1 MLNGESM
8 YVMVGLGNP
17 GLKYENTRHN
27 VGFMTIDRIAE
38 DYGVHVKTLKFK
50 SLIGEVRIGNE
61 KVILVKPQTYMNESG
76 RAVVDIM
83 NFYKLD
89 PQNLIVIQDDIDIDF
104 GSIRVKRKGSSGS
117 HNGLKSII
125 YQINSDNFPRV
136 KIAINK
142 KPAYMDLA
150 DFVLSNFD
158 KKEIPILREEILQAK
173 EACLTIVKRGID
185 SSMNEYNSW
194 RIDE

>member
-1 MLNGESM
+1 M